1 MVAVQTESKQ
11 SAREIIVG
19 VDTHKNVHV
28 AAVLDTVGVLLDS
41 SSFPAT
47 SDGYRQLI
55 AWANGH
61 GVLRRAGVEG
71 TGAYGAGLTR
81 VLRAAGVVVVEVNR
95 PDRATRRRR
104 GKSDAIDAEAAGRSL
119 LAGAATA
126 TPKTADGPV
135 EALRVLKLAKD
146 SAVKA
151 RVQAVN
157 QLKAIL
163 INADPVLREQL
174 APLTPAR
181 LLRACAALDPAEYD
195 GVTAVV
201 VYTLASLAQRARR
214 LDGEVRDLHRRIT
227 DTVRCIAPDLLQVRG
242 IAADSAATL
251 LVVAGDN
258 PHRLTSEASFAALCG
273 VSPVQA
279 SSGRIQRHRLN
290 RGGHRQANAALFRA
304 ALTGL
309 RWDPQTQAYL
319 QRRTTE
325 GLSKRE
331 IIRCLK
337 RYIARIVYKIIT
349 ATGTITA
356 AASPA

>member
-1 MVAVQTESKQ
+1 M
-11 SAREIIVG
+11 G
-19 VDTHKNVHV
+19 VDTHKDVHV

-41 SSFPAT
+41 RSFPAT
-47 SDGYRQLI
+47 GDGYRQLI
-55 AWANGH
+55 AWARGH
-61 GVLRRAGVEG
+61 GLLHRAGVEG

-81 VLRAAGVVVVEVNR
+81 ALYAEGVAVVEVNR
-95 PDRATRRRR
+95 PDRAARRRR
-104 GKSDAIDAEAAGRSL
+104 GKSDAVDAEAAARAV
-119 LAGAATA
+119 LAGSATA

-157 QLKAIL
+157 QLKAVL
-163 INADPVLREQL
+163 INAESGLREQL
-174 APLTPAR
+174 ASLTPAR
-181 LLRACAALDPAEYD
+181 LLRACRALDPAHYD

-201 VYTLASLAQRARR
+201 AHTLTSLARR
-214 LDGEVRDLHRRIT
+214 VRHLDEEVRDLHQRIT
-227 DTVRCIAPDLLQVRG
+227 DTVQATAPDLLDLRG
-242 IAADSAATL
+242 IGPDSAATL
-251 LVVAGDN
+251 LIVAGDN

-309 RWDPQTQAYL
+309 RWDPRTQAYL

-337 RYIARIVYKIIT
+337 RYLARTIYKILTTPNSTT
-349 ATGTITA
+349 AVPT
-356 AASPA
+356 PA

>member
-1 MVAVQTESKQ
+1 M
-11 SAREIIVG
+11 
-19 VDTHKNVHV
+19 
-28 AAVLDTVGVLLDS
+28 AAVLDMVGVVLDS
-41 SSFPAT
+41 RSFAAT
-47 SDGYRQLI
+47 GDGYQQLI
-55 AWANGH
+55 AWANGY

-71 TGAYGAGLTR
+71 TGAYGAGLAR
-81 VLRAAGVVVVEVNR
+81 ALRAAGVAVTEVNR

-104 GKSDAIDAEAAGRSL
+104 GKNDAIDAEAAARSL

-135 EALRVLKLAKD
+135 EALRVLKMAKD

-157 QLKAIL
+157 QLKAL
-163 INADPVLREQL
+163 PVNAEPVLREQL
-174 APLTPAR
+174 ASLTPAR

-201 VYTLASLAQRARR
+201 AYTLPSLAQRVRR
-214 LDGEVRDLHRRIT
+214 LDAEVRELHRRIT
-227 DTVRCIAPDLLQVRG
+227 DSVRCIAPDLLQVRG
-242 IAADSAATL
+242 VGADSAATL

-258 PHRLTSEASFAALCG
+258 PDRLTSEASFAALCE

-290 RGGHRQANAALFRA
+290 RGVHRQANAALFRA
-304 ALTGL
+304 ALTDL

-319 QRRTTE
+319 RRRTTE
-325 GLSKRE
+325 GMSKRE

-337 RYIARIVYKIIT
+337 RYIARAVYKIIIR
-349 ATGTITA
+349 AGITTNTTP
-356 AASPA
+356 SPA